1 MLDAMRYL
9 SILFVVIALFL
20 SGSTRVDAVGNGSLV
35 KSSINSSVYYLVDG
49 GRYAFPNEKVFFS
62 WYGDFSSVATISG
75 AELASYP
82 LTGNVTYRPGLW
94 LIKIRTDERVYA
106 VSRYGVL
113 HWVATEQVASA
124 LYGTKWST
132 KVHDISDTF
141 FINYKIGTPIGSAQ
155 DYSPQTELAIA
166 RISQNILGAT
176 DTAVV
181 NLLEAMERK
190 TFDLINQY
198 RQSKGLDALVW
209 NETVANAARGHSDDM
224 ASGEVAFGHEGFF
237 DRINGLRSTMNI
249 LGAAENVASNNG
261 FPDPATTAVQGWIA
275 SPDHL
280 TNIENATY
288 TQTGVGIARNSDAS
302 YYFTQTFIENAPAP

>member
-9 SILFVVIALFL
+9 SILLVVIALFL

-35 KSSINSSVYYLVDG
+35 KSSISSSVYYLVDG

-62 WYGDFSSVATISG
+62 WYGDFSSVVTISG
-75 AELASYP
+75 SELASYP

-94 LIKIRTDERVYA
+94 LIKIQTDPRVYA
-106 VSRYGVL
+106 VSRYGIL
-113 HWVATEQVASA
+113 RWVATEQVASA
-124 LYGTKWST
+124 LYGAKWST
-132 KVHDISDTF
+132 KVHDIPDAF

-155 DYSPQTELAIA
+155 DYSPQTELTIA

-176 DTAVV
+176 DTVVV

-190 TFDLINQY
+190 TFDLINQH
-198 RQSKGLDALVW
+198 RQSKGIAVLVW
-209 NETVANAARGHSDDM
+209 NETIANAARGHSDDM
-224 ASGEVAFGHEGFF
+224 AAGEVVFGHEGFF

-261 FPDPATTAVQGWIA
+261 FPDPATTAVQGWLK
-275 SPDHL
+275 SPGHL

-288 TQTGVGIARNSDAS
+288 NQTGVGIAQNGDGS
-302 YYFTQTFIENAPAP
+302 YYFTQDFAEIAPAP

>member
-1 MLDAMRYL
+1 MLDAMRYF
-9 SILFVVIALFL
+9 SILFVVITLFL
-20 SGSTRVDAVGNGSLV
+20 FGSTRARAVGNGSLV

-62 WYGDFSSVATISG
+62 WYGDFSSVVTISG
-75 AELASYP
+75 SELASYP

-94 LIKIRTDERVYA
+94 LIKIQTDPRVYA
-106 VSRYGVL
+106 VSRYGIL
-113 HWVATEQVASA
+113 RWVATEQVASA
-124 LYGTKWST
+124 LYGAKWST
-132 KVHDISDTF
+132 KVHDIPDTF

-176 DTAVV
+176 DTVVV

-190 TFDLINQY
+190 TFDLINQH
-198 RQSKGLDALVW
+198 RQDKGLTVLAW
-209 NETVANAARGHSDDM
+209 NETIANAARGHSDDM
-224 ASGEVAFGHEGFF
+224 ATGEVAFGHEGFF

-275 SPDHL
+275 SPGHL

-288 TQTGVGIARNSDAS
+288 NQTGVGIARNSDGS
-302 YYFTQTFIENAPAP
+302 YYFTQDFAEIAPAP